1 VTIDTSQN
9 VGIGTSNPIG
19 VSGYQGITI
28 GGSTGGLIRLQS
40 GASTQNAQIA
50 ANTSGFEIECVNTG
64 IPMKFYTGGSERL
77 RLDTSGN
84 LGLGVTPSA
93 WGLGKAL
100 QIAGSTGFLGFSGTN
115 GNIVTNGYYDGSNY
129 RYINSVHANMTT
141 QSGGAHN
148 WFNAPSGTAG
158 NAITFT
164 QAMTLDASGNLGVGT
179 TLISYRLE
187 AASGAGAYWNS
198 SNGWTGGIPTAV
210 VAKNTA
216 TGGYDPVFIGQMT
229 DSAGTSKNSF
239 AIGTVGTNS
248 WTAGNNASQ
257 VADLYIAVRNNSGG
271 ISERARINSSGNMG
285 IGATSITSGG
295 GWTPRLVLEGATAA
309 MLVKGGGAQE
319 ASVGSSNS
327 MYIDCLGST
336 TGTNNNI
343 IFRNTSSNSS
353 FTAVE
358 RARIDSSGNFGIGTT
373 PSFKLDVYRGSSG
386 VVLNLEGVNAYD
398 AETGLTFSAGR
409 AKISGFLNGT
419 GGTPGASLRF
429 FTMPDGGSVTER
441 GRFTSAGD
449 FQLYITP
456 AKDGQVQWASG
467 GGGAVQALIYAN
479 GNPEL
484 IAQCG
489 GSGGVKLTS
498 GATSWVS
505 ASDIRNKNIIEPI
518 TNAVTKVATLSSVI
532 YSFKDDEQQTRR
544 VGLVAQE
551 LLAVLPEAVYV
562 PEKEEELLG
571 VRYTEVI
578 PLLVAAIKEQQA
590 IIQQLQA
597 DVAALKGTA

>member
-1 VTIDTSQN
+1 MSSIAAGTTTTTGYVVTSDSTGALVLKTGASATTAVTIDTSQN

-84 LGLGVTPSA
+84 LGIGTSSPSAKLDVNSGSAIAVRLTRGGGIVGNLSQQWFDGTNSWYAGVSGSNFFGIAYNSSGGAIDSAALRLDTSGNLGLGVTPSA
-93 WGLGKAL
+93 WSGLTASQVKNGSVTSSGNDAFL
-100 QIAGSTGFLGFSGTN
+100 NANCFFNGTNWRYIASSFASQFYEDSGTF
-115 GNIVTNGYYDGSNY
+115 VWRT
-129 RYINSVHANMTT
+129 A
-141 QSGGAHN
+141 A
-148 WFNAPSGTAG
+148 SGTAG

-164 QAMTLDASGNLGVGT
+164 QAMTLDASGRLIVGATSASGSNQVEIQTGLTNGLWVQTGGTTSASTIADFRNGSNTPVLTLYGNNTSYFSGSVGVGIAAPT
-179 TLISYRLE
+179 TNLDVRGTTSATIRVGSTGSGGSGDEFGNLE
-187 AASGAGAYWNS
+187 FWWADPDAAEVKCKIY
-198 SNGWTGGIPTAV
+198 
-210 VAKNTA
+210 AKNVGNVGP
-216 TGGYDPVFIGQMT
+216 GGGG
-229 DSAGTSKNSF
+229 A
-239 AIGTVGTNS
+239 
-248 WTAGNNASQ
+248 
-257 VADLYIAVRNNSGG
+257 ADLLFATRPAFGALT
-271 ISERARINSSGNMG
+271 ERARF
-285 IGATSITSGG
+285 TSGG
-295 GWTPRLVLEGATAA
+295 
-309 MLVKGGGAQE
+309 
-319 ASVGSSNS
+319 
-327 MYIDCLGST
+327 
-336 TGTNNNI
+336 
-343 IFRNTSSNSS
+343 
-353 FTAVE
+353 
-358 RARIDSSGNFGIGTT
+358 
-373 PSFKLDVYRGSSG
+373 
-386 VVLNLEGVNAYD
+386 
-398 AETGLTFSAGR
+398 
-409 AKISGFLNGT
+409 
-419 GGTPGASLRF
+419 
-429 FTMPDGGSVTER
+429 
-441 GRFTSAGD
+441 D
-449 FQLYITP
+449 FDLYITP
-456 AKDGQVQWASG
+456 AKDGQVRWTNG
-467 GGGAVQALIYAN
+467 GGGAVQAVIYAN

-484 IAQCG
+484 IAQTG

-551 LLAVLPEAVYV
+551 LLEVLPEAVYV